1 MLIQI
6 NIQQIKRRNTIKRSN
21 TIYKIDHY
29 HMEQF
34 FLNTSSISVFFAMVY
49 SVYYESMKFPRC
61 SYQTCT
67 MISFKIF
74 FDKFIDLFF
83 NKI

>member
-34 FLNTSSISVFFAMVY
+34 F
-49 SVYYESMKFPRC
+49 
-61 SYQTCT
+61 
-67 MISFKIF
+67 FKY
-74 FDKFIDLFF
+74 FIDIGIFCHGLLNILWEHEISQMFLSDLYDD
-83 NKI
+83 